1 MTTTAIQS
9 TDLNG
14 SSRMPA
20 ATDAPWWKVRGS
32 LAIGLMGS
40 FALAA
45 AAFSVAGMV
54 RHGWTLTADSLT
66 PILAL
71 ISATPTLAAISVAAC
86 FLMVRRSDRPLLQV
100 LCAFL
105 AFASLAGAG
114 LNIARQSYGQGA
126 LERWVDKAILDTPEA
141 PVVRAL

>member
-1 MTTTAIQS
+1 
-9 TDLNG
+9 
-14 SSRMPA
+14 
-20 ATDAPWWKVRGS
+20 
-32 LAIGLMGS
+32 
-40 FALAA
+40 
-45 AAFSVAGMV
+45 
-54 RHGWTLTADSLT
+54 
-66 PILAL
+66 
-71 ISATPTLAAISVAAC
+71 
-86 FLMVRRSDRPLLQV
+86 V